1 MLNNA
6 SILPMSGLPEGQ
18 GFPATLVLGATGRLG
33 SMLRR
38 NWPSDWPVTW
48 AAREARAPD
57 IVACDPLALAPAA
70 LLETIAEVD
79 LVICLAGSVPRRGD
93 DDGAAMLDAH
103 VALGRALAEAAAK
116 VKTPLLIAS
125 SSAVYGG
132 SGAGRRLRESD
143 PLPTHVSSYAAAK
156 QAMEAAVLKA
166 GGQATCLRICN
177 IAGADALLEPFND
190 EAVLSLKETSP
201 PCLDNFAESG
211 RPRGPERC
219 YLGPVSFARILASL
233 ALRAAEQT
241 RVRAQLPACL
251 NVSGPGCVDMAALL
265 AEAEIPFE
273 WRPAGADSIA
283 RVELDVASLGQHMTL
298 SENLSDPAR
307 IIAEWREYLAHRAP

>member
-1 MLNNA
+1 
-6 SILPMSGLPEGQ
+6 MSGLPKGQ

-38 NWPSDWPVTW
+38 NWPADWPVTW
-48 AAREARAPD
+48 AAREAHAPA
-57 IVACDPLALAPAA
+57 IVGCDPLAMAPAA
-70 LLETIAEVD
+70 LSEAIAAVD
-79 LVICLAGSVPRRGD
+79 VVLCVAGSVPRRGD
-93 DDGAAMLDAH
+93 DGGASKLDAH

-132 SGAGRRLRESD
+132 SGAGRPLRESD
-143 PLPTHVSSYAAAK
+143 PLPAQVSSYAAAK
-156 QAMEAAVLKA
+156 QAMEAGVLKA
-166 GGQATCLRICN
+166 GGHSTCLRICN

-190 EAVLSLKETSP
+190 KAVMSLEETSP
-201 PCLDNFAESG
+201 LYLDNFAGTG
-211 RPRGPERC
+211 RPRGPERS

-241 RVRAQLPACL
+241 RVRARLPACL
-251 NVSGPGCVDMAALL
+251 NVAAPGCVDMAALL

-273 WRPAGADSIA
+273 WRPAGADSIE

-298 SENLSDPAR
+298 SENLSEAAN
-307 IIAEWREYLAHRAP
+307 IIAEWRAYLADRPA